1 MSDKFNPIT
10 SQTAKFSFAD
20 CLRSL
25 RNDKEWIVQE
35 APAAPWY
42 WWLSSVAWIQGLTRA
57 GYSPGNFV
65 TYCSDEVGTLVV
77 NRLVFL
83 KLAKKL
89 IKQELAGNSVIKK
102 WMIQWK
108 ETNIKYNKLA
118 GQILNKRLDLL
129 SEPDFLHLFENFCAL
144 YFAVESLPLVNEFF
158 IPYSDRL
165 LGRLHAQYPDQMETI
180 ARLIAPRQ
188 KSFIQ
193 IEEDELKK
201 INKLLGQ
208 NQAEALTRHL
218 KKWLFIN
225 GGYDGPHPVS
235 RQQLRAK
242 LKKLKDSKL
251 AHPAKIGS
259 TAFLDQETKTILRLI
274 SLVSGWKDR
283 RKKNNMLGSL
293 VLDYFAKAFAARY
306 HLDHRLVRYAIP
318 DEYKLLAQ
326 ADPKFLKILAKRAK
340 SGVAWAINRKRYS
353 GIFSET
359 EYYKLRKVITALKQP
374 QDTLTG
380 LAASPGRVRGRIRII
395 HNPAREKF
403 AAGSILLT
411 SMTRPEF
418 VPLIKKA
425 KAVLCDE
432 GGLLSHAAIVSRE
445 FKIPCIV
452 GLHQAMASLQDGDF
466 VEVDAN
472 RGLVKILK
480 HN

>member
-1 MSDKFNPIT
+1 MSDKFNPIISRT
-10 SQTAKFSFAD
+10 TKFSFAD

-42 WWLSSVAWIQGLTRA
+42 WWISSAAWIQGLTQA

-89 IKQELAGNSVIKK
+89 IKKELAGNSVIKR
-102 WMIQWK
+102 WLVRWK
-108 ETNIKYNKLA
+108 GTNKKYNKLA
-118 GQILNKRLDLL
+118 TQILDMRLDGL
-129 SEPDFLHLFENFCAL
+129 SESAFLELFENFCAL

-158 IPYSDRL
+158 IPYSDQL
-165 LGRLHAQYPDQMETI
+165 LGRLHAQYPNQMETI
-180 ARLIAPRQ
+180 AQLIAPRQ

-201 INKLLGQ
+201 INKLVGRS
-208 NQAEALTRHL
+208 QAKALTRHL

-225 GGYDGPHPVS
+225 GGYDGPHPVTK
-235 RQQLRAK
+235 QQLRAK
-242 LKKLKDSKL
+242 LKKLKNNES
-251 AHPAKIGS
+251 ARPVKIGLTS
-259 TAFLDQETKTILRLI
+259 FLDQETKTILRLI
-274 SLVSGWKDR
+274 SLVSGWKDQ
-283 RKKNNMLGSL
+283 RKRNNMLGSV
-293 VLDYFAKAFAARY
+293 VLDRFAKAFVTRY
-306 HLDHRLVRYAIP
+306 QLDYRLVRYAVP
-318 DEYKLLAQ
+318 SEYRLLVK
-326 ADPKFLKILAKRAK
+326 ADTKFLKTLEQRVK
-340 SGVAWAINRKRYS
+340 SGAAWAISRNRYS
-353 GIFSET
+353 GIFSEA
-359 EYYKLRKVITALKQP
+359 EYHKLRKVITALKQP
-374 QDTLTG
+374 QDILTG

-403 AAGSILLT
+403 TAGSILLT

-445 FKIPCIV
+445 FKKPCIV
-452 GLHQAMASLQDGDF
+452 GLHQAMASLQDGDH